1 YIREHGGVDRTPTEI
16 VEMLLDRVVARV
28 RAEVPWRPGA
38 RELLA
43 QVRDSAIDTALV
55 TMSWKRFADEV
66 VRCLPTESFTASV
79 TGDEV
84 SRGKPHPEPYLLA
97 AERLGVRPDDCI
109 AIEDSP
115 TGVRS
120 ALAAGCSVIAVPHV
134 VDVSPELA
142 HLPESIGRLT
152 LLPTLDGVELGD
164 LVRILHP

>member
-1 YIREHGGVDRTPTEI
+1 
-16 VEMLLDRVVARV
+16 M
-28 RAEVPWRPGA
+28 
-38 RELLA
+38 
-43 QVRDSAIDTALV
+43 
-55 TMSWKRFADEV
+55 
-66 VRCLPTESFTASV
+66 
-79 TGDEV
+79 
-84 SRGKPHPEPYLLA
+84 LA